1 MVSGL
6 IEKGTTILVAATA
19 IAVIVI
25 TIITMIRS
33 SKLIKKYKSF
43 DAIAQTVLS
52 AEAQDANNQDS
63 SASEIDKTSTDN
75 NQ

>member
-25 TIITMIRS
+25 TIITMVRS

-43 DAIAQTVLS
+43 DVIAQTVLS
-52 AEAQDANNQDS
+52 AEAQDTNNQDS
-63 SASEIDKTSTDN
+63 STSEIDKTSTN
-75 NQ
+75 K